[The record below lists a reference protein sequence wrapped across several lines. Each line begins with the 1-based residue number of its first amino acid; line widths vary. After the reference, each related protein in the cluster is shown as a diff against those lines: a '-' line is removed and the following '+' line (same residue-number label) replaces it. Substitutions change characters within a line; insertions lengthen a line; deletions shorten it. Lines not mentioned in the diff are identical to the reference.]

1 MSQEIIITSVTANT
15 PVDIYYCDST
25 SGSCVYQATVSTFP
39 YTFYVSAPY
48 TNGNI
53 LIKIIDT
60 QGCEYGEFV
69 LITPTPTPTLTA
81 TPTVTPSV
89 SPTNTPT
96 NTSTPTVTP
105 TITATPTI
113 TPTKTPTPTT
123 TPVISAHFVGQE
135 IFSTSGGSCSDTI
148 TINQYYTYISQANLV
163 PVQDA
168 VVYQTNSSGEL
179 FNPYNGGSQWILMT
193 FGYDNYSV
201 QINEYG
207 SILDFAVCEAF
218 VTPTPTQTPTE
229 TPTTTPTSSI
239 TPTVTTTSTVT
250 PTNTSTPDATST
262 PTNTSTP
269 TPTSTPTLFY
279 YNVTQLDC
287 NCNVVT
293 ASLNIVTDINV
304 NANGTYY
311 CNTTDSYLYR
321 INGSVVTA
329 SYFITGLFSNNA
341 VCSSL
346 SCYPCPTP
354 TPSVTPTFATTPT
367 NTPTT
372 TSTPTNTGTPSATPT
387 QTPTNTTTPTIT
399 PTNTSTPTNTP
410 TITPTNTSTPVLSP
424 SVTPTNTTTPTE
436 TPTNTPTNTTTPTNT
451 GTPAASPSQTP
462 TITPTNTE
470 TPTNTPTTTITPTNT
485 QTPTNTPTPTIT
497 PSETPTNTPTNTET
511 PTQTPTNTVT
521 PSETPTN
528 TPTPSETP
536 TNTPTPT
543 ITQTPTNTITPT
555 TTPTPTPT
563 TPGLQ
568 AYLFID
574 SNNVTI
580 RNALNSWMLS
590 QGSSFRGFNINAP
603 STTQVTFNTQ
613 MNSYIS
619 YSGWGVSEPSII
631 TAPISTTSGGNDSF
645 GNPIVAYKFQTT
657 QVLSTVVPSGT
668 FAWYTWLVSTGAT
681 NGQKYST
688 IKQGVSSGSMPDRTM
703 STTYNSLIINYTGS
717 TNIPAGTYIMYT
729 TYNLTDFR
737 VDNGGSNYYYQG
749 GTLI

>member
-25 SGSCVYQATVSTFP
+25 SGSCIYQATVSTFP

-81 TPTVTPSV
+81 TPTVTPSE

-96 NTSTPTVTP
+96 NTLTPTVTP
-105 TITATPTI
+105 TNTSTPTI
-113 TPTKTPTPTT
+113 TSTNTPTPTT
-123 TPVISAHFVGQE
+123 TPVVSAHFVGQE
-135 IFSTSGGSCSDTI
+135 IFLTSGGSCSDII
-148 TINQYYTYISQANLV
+148 TINQYYTYINQANLV

-179 FNPYNGGSQWILMT
+179 FNPYNGGSRWILMT
-193 FGYDNYSV
+193 FGYEYYSV

-218 VTPTPTQTPTE
+218 VTSTPTQTPTE

-262 PTNTSTP
+262 PTSTSTP

-311 CNTTDSYLYR
+311 CNTTDTYIYR
-321 INGSVVTA
+321 INGSVGTA

-341 VCSSL
+341 VCSSV

-372 TSTPTNTGTPSATPT
+372 TSTPTNTGTPGATPS
-387 QTPTNTTTPTIT
+387 QTPTN
-399 PTNTSTPTNTP
+399 
-410 TITPTNTSTPVLSP
+410 TPTNTSTPVLSP
-424 SVTPTNTTTPTE
+424 SVTPTNTTTPTNTGTPGASPSQ
-436 TPTNTPTNTTTPTNT
+436 TPTNTPTNT
-451 GTPAASPSQTP
+451 QTP
-462 TITPTNTE
+462 S
-470 TPTNTPTTTITPTNT
+470 NTPTT
-485 QTPTNTPTPTIT
+485 
-497 PSETPTNTPTNTET
+497 SV
-511 PTQTPTNTVT
+511 TPTNTVT
-521 PSETPTN
+521 P
-528 TPTPSETP
+528 
-536 TNTPTPT
+536 T
-543 ITQTPTNTITPT
+543 I
-555 TTPTPTPT
+555 TPTPT
-563 TPGLQ
+563 TAGFSG
-568 AYLFID
+568 YLFPEPQD
-574 SNNVTI
+574 STS
-580 RNALNSWMLS
+580 LNDLGQYMFDAGATWF
-590 QGSSFRGFNINAP
+590 GYGNEGIP
-603 STTQVTFNTQ
+603 STTDYSTNMDTYVH
-613 MNSYIS
+613 
-619 YSGWGVSEPSII
+619 YSGWTGSSGNFITPVTSLSGAIRQLSGSGTDSYGCSQNQYTFGTIQVTTSQVNPNEQYYYTVWIPLAGVGGTMTNMTVDVGASTACSTSII
-631 TAPISTTSGGNDSF
+631 DNGIPDPTRAGTNVTVTSG
-645 GNPIVAYKFQTT
+645 A
-657 QVLSTVVPSGT
+657 
-668 FAWYTWLVSTGAT
+668 A
-681 NGQKYST
+681 
-688 IKQGVSSGSMPDRTM
+688 
-703 STTYNSLIINYTGS
+703 
-717 TNIPAGTYIMYT
+717 IPAGTYRILWLFVIPVT
-729 TYNLTDFR
+729 TPLPSSLYFKGDTK
-737 VDNGGSNYYYQG
+737 S
-749 GTLI
+749 

>member
-25 SGSCVYQATVSTFP
+25 SGSCIYQATVSTFP

-53 LIKIIDT
+53 LIKIVDT

-105 TITATPTI
+105 TITESPTETPTN
-113 TPTKTPTPTT
+113 TPTPTT
-123 TPVISAHFVGQE
+123 TPVVSAHFVGQE

-207 SILDFAVCEAF
+207 SILDFAVCEAPIQ
-218 VTPTPTQTPTE
+218 PTPSETPTE

-250 PTNTSTPDATST
+250 PTNTSTPNVTST

-372 TSTPTNTGTPSATPT
+372 TSTPTNTGTLGATPS

-399 PTNTSTPTNTP
+399 PTNTSTP
-410 TITPTNTSTPVLSP
+410 TSTPVLSP

-451 GTPAASPSQTP
+451 GTPGASPSQTP

-470 TPTNTPTTTITPTNT
+470 TPTNT
-485 QTPTNTPTPTIT
+485 QTPTNTETPTQT
-497 PSETPTNTPTNTET
+497 PSETPTNTPTTTITPTNTET
-511 PTQTPTNTVT
+511 PTQTPTNTT
-521 PSETPTN
+521 TPTN
-528 TPTPSETP
+528 TP

-543 ITQTPTNTITPT
+543 TAAFS
-555 TTPTPTPT
+555 
-563 TPGLQ
+563 G
-568 AYLFID
+568 YLFPEPQD
-574 SNNVTI
+574 STS
-580 RNALNSWMLS
+580 LNDLGQYLFDIGATWF
-590 QGSSFRGFNINAP
+590 GYGNEGIP
-603 STTQVTFNTQ
+603 STTNYSTNMDT
-613 MNSYIS
+613 YAH
-619 YSGWGVSEPSII
+619 YSGWTGFSGNFITPVTSLSGAIRQLSGIGTDSYGCSQNQYTFGTIQATTSQVNPNIQYYYTVWIPLAGVGGTMTNMTIDVGDSTACSTSII
-631 TAPISTTSGGNDSF
+631 DNGIPDATLAGTNVTVTSG
-645 GNPIVAYKFQTT
+645 A
-657 QVLSTVVPSGT
+657 
-668 FAWYTWLVSTGAT
+668 A
-681 NGQKYST
+681 
-688 IKQGVSSGSMPDRTM
+688 
-703 STTYNSLIINYTGS
+703 
-717 TNIPAGTYIMYT
+717 IPAGTYRILWLFVIPVT
-729 TYNLTDFR
+729 TPLPSSLYFKGDTK
-737 VDNGGSNYYYQG
+737 S
-749 GTLI
+749 

>member
-39 YTFYVSAPY
+39 YTFYVSEPY

-105 TITATPTI
+105 TITESPTETPTN
-113 TPTKTPTPTT
+113 TPTPTT
-123 TPVISAHFVGQE
+123 TPVVSAHFVGQE

-207 SILDFAVCEAF
+207 SILDFAVCEAPIQ
-218 VTPTPTQTPTE
+218 PTPSETPIE
-229 TPTTTPTSSI
+229 TPTTTPTGTI
-239 TPTVTTTSTVT
+239 TPTVTATSTVT
-250 PTNTSTPDATST
+250 PTNTSTPNVTST

-269 TPTSTPTLFY
+269 TPTSTPALFY

-372 TSTPTNTGTPSATPT
+372 TTTPTNTGTPGASPS
-387 QTPTNTTTPTIT
+387 Q
-399 PTNTSTPTNTP
+399 
-410 TITPTNTSTPVLSP
+410 TPTNTSTPVLSP

-451 GTPAASPSQTP
+451 GTPGASPSQ
-462 TITPTNTE
+462 TPTNTE
-470 TPTNTPTTTITPTNT
+470 TPTVTPTNT
-485 QTPTNTPTPTIT
+485 QTQTITPTNTPTPTIT
-497 PSETPTNTPTNTET
+497 PTNTI
-511 PTQTPTNTVT
+511 
-521 PSETPTN
+521 
-528 TPTPSETP
+528 
-536 TNTPTPT
+536 TPTPT
-543 ITQTPTNTITPT
+543 ITQTPTPT
-555 TTPTPTPT
+555 TA
-563 TPGLQ
+563 GFSG
-568 AYLFID
+568 YLFPEPQD
-574 SNNVTI
+574 STS
-580 RNALNSWMLS
+580 LNDLGQYLFDTGATWF
-590 QGSSFRGFNINAP
+590 GYGNEGIP
-603 STTQVTFNTQ
+603 STTNYSTNMDT
-613 MNSYIS
+613 YAH
-619 YSGWGVSEPSII
+619 YSGWTGSSGNFITPVTSLSGAIRQLSGSGTDSYGCPQNQYTFGTIQTTTSQVNPNVQYYYSVWIPLAGVGGTMTNMTVDVGASTACSTSII
-631 TAPISTTSGGNDSF
+631 DNGIPEPTLAGTNVTVTSG
-645 GNPIVAYKFQTT
+645 A
-657 QVLSTVVPSGT
+657 
-668 FAWYTWLVSTGAT
+668 A
-681 NGQKYST
+681 
-688 IKQGVSSGSMPDRTM
+688 
-703 STTYNSLIINYTGS
+703 
-717 TNIPAGTYIMYT
+717 IPAGTYRILWLFVIPVT
-729 TYNLTDFR
+729 TPLPSSLYFKGDTK
-737 VDNGGSNYYYQG
+737 S
-749 GTLI
+749 

>member
-39 YTFYVSAPY
+39 YTFYVSEPY

-96 NTSTPTVTP
+96 NTSTPNVTP
-105 TITATPTI
+105 TITESPTETPTN
-113 TPTKTPTPTT
+113 TPTPTT
-123 TPVISAHFVGQE
+123 TPVVSAHFVGQE

-148 TINQYYTYISQANLV
+148 TINQYYTYISQANLI

-207 SILDFAVCEAF
+207 SILDFAVCEAPIQ
-218 VTPTPTQTPTE
+218 PTPSETPIE
-229 TPTTTPTSSI
+229 TPTTTPTGTI
-239 TPTVTTTSTVT
+239 TPTVTATSTVT
-250 PTNTSTPDATST
+250 PTNTSTPNVTST

-269 TPTSTPTLFY
+269 TPTSTPALFY

-372 TSTPTNTGTPSATPT
+372 TTTPTNTGTPGASPS
-387 QTPTNTTTPTIT
+387 Q
-399 PTNTSTPTNTP
+399 
-410 TITPTNTSTPVLSP
+410 TPTNTSTPVISP
-424 SVTPTNTTTPTE
+424 SVTATNTS

-451 GTPAASPSQTP
+451 GTPGASPSQ
-462 TITPTNTE
+462 TPTNTE
-470 TPTNTPTTTITPTNT
+470 TPTVTPTNT
-485 QTPTNTPTPTIT
+485 QTQTITPTNTPTPTIT
-497 PSETPTNTPTNTET
+497 PTNTI
-511 PTQTPTNTVT
+511 
-521 PSETPTN
+521 
-528 TPTPSETP
+528 
-536 TNTPTPT
+536 TPTPT
-543 ITQTPTNTITPT
+543 ITQTPTPT
-555 TTPTPTPT
+555 TA
-563 TPGLQ
+563 GFSG
-568 AYLFID
+568 YLFPEPQD
-574 SNNVTI
+574 STS
-580 RNALNSWMLS
+580 LNDLGQYLFDTGATWF
-590 QGSSFRGFNINAP
+590 GYGNEGIP
-603 STTQVTFNTQ
+603 STTNYSTNMDT
-613 MNSYIS
+613 YAH
-619 YSGWGVSEPSII
+619 YSGWTGSSGNFITPVTSLSGAIRQLSGSGTDSYGCPQNQYTFGTIQTTTSQVNPNIQYYYSVWIPLAGVGGTMTNMTVDVGASTACSTSII
-631 TAPISTTSGGNDSF
+631 DNGIPEPTLAGTNVTVTSG
-645 GNPIVAYKFQTT
+645 A
-657 QVLSTVVPSGT
+657 
-668 FAWYTWLVSTGAT
+668 A
-681 NGQKYST
+681 
-688 IKQGVSSGSMPDRTM
+688 
-703 STTYNSLIINYTGS
+703 
-717 TNIPAGTYIMYT
+717 IPAGTYRILWLFVIPVT
-729 TYNLTDFR
+729 TPLPSSLYFKGDTK
-737 VDNGGSNYYYQG
+737 S
-749 GTLI
+749 